1 MIPISRDKKVCKK
14 VDGVT
19 YTFKPP
25 VGDFEFDVIYGM
37 NEDAVD
43 LKKHYSEAVELLE
56 KEYKGKRKPVKKQ
69 WEVLIKEKIMSLMDV
84 VDKTKDYLKS
94 IDATINLA
102 CVGWIGDMKLPEFKL
117 GDCAADMP
125 MELKTLLYEWYM
137 GLRSMEEDEV
147 KN

>member
-37 NEDAVD
+37 DEDAVD

-56 KEYKGKRKPVKKQ
+56 KEYKVSVNQSRSSGK
-69 WEVLIKEKIMSLMDV
+69 
-84 VDKTKDYLKS
+84 
-94 IDATINLA
+94 
-102 CVGWIGDMKLPEFKL
+102 F
-117 GDCAADMP
+117 
-125 MELKTLLYEWYM
+125 
-137 GLRSMEEDEV
+137 
-147 KN
+147 